1 MEDRI
6 PLSEMPINYISPI
19 EREATD
25 ILSVYYEGGKARRDW
40 EIAITELE
48 KLDERCM
55 DITTETRLV
64 DLYRR
69 EYGDWEHGNIN
80 GMAYWRRKM
89 LYTAAKMKL
98 YNDDA
103 LMWMFDNLNWMWH
116 KLDFAAAKYIGKVGY
131 GYEID
136 NPIVTTEWEYTL
148 LLNSLKP
155 EKGELIYYFRASAG
169 GVCKSKNHPV
179 DTYYVYVADDTI
191 EHNLFLYIMYVDMY
205 NGVSSNQCPEG
216 FSFDP
221 TRERITCGCTDTEAT
236 INKCPEKFRYLYV
249 D

>member
-19 EREATD
+19 EQEATD
-25 ILSVYYEGGKARRDW
+25 IVRVYYEGEKTRREW
-40 EIAITELE
+40 EIAIAELE
-48 KLDERCM
+48 KLDKRCM
-55 DITTETRLV
+55 DIYTETKLI

-69 EYGDWEHGNIN
+69 EYGLGCGNIN
-80 GMAYWRRKM
+80 GEAYWRRNM
-89 LYTAAKMKL
+89 LYTAANMKL
-98 YNDDA
+98 YNDGV
-103 LMWMFDNLNWMWH
+103 LMWMFDNLSWMWY

-155 EKGELIYYFRASAG
+155 DKGELLYYLRVSAG
-169 GVCKSKNHPV
+169 GVCKSKDHPV

-191 EHNLFLYIMYVDMY
+191 EHNLYLYIMFVDMY
-205 NGVSSNQCPEG
+205 NAVSDKQCPED

-221 TRERITCGCTDTEAT
+221 SREKITCGCTDTEVT